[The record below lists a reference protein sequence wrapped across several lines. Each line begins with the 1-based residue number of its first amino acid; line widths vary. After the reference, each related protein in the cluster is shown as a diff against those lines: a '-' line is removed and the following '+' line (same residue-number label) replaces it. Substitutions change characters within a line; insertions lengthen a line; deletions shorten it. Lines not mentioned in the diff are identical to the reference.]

1 MPLTRETII
10 QLYVDKVKR
19 LGEDELKKV
28 PSEYI
33 EEVSNK
39 LSENN

>member
-1 MPLTRETII
+1 MTRDEII
-10 QLYVDKVKR
+10 ELYVDKVRRGKC
-19 LGEDELKKV
+19 LISEV